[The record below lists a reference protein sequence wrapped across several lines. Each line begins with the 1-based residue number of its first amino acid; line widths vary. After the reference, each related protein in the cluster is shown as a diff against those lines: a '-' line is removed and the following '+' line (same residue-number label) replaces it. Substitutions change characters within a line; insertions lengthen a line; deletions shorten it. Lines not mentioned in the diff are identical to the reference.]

1 MKTIFYLGVLFGTT
15 SPCFA
20 QCWNLVWAD
29 EFNGSTLD
37 ATKWTPQTGG
47 GGWGNNELEYYTARP
62 ENIEVSNGSLKIIAR
77 AEAYNGSNYT
87 SARLRSINKGDWTY
101 GKFEAR
107 IKMPVSQGMWPAY
120 WMMPTENYYG
130 THPRSGELDIMEL
143 VGILPSRTYGA
154 IHTINSTT
162 SSAFSSSAQYNLPSG
177 TFGDDFHIFSVEW
190 KPDTIRWY
198 VDNVLFSTKTSANFN
213 GNPWRFDR
221 DFHVLL
227 NLAVGGNWPGAPDAT
242 TPFPATMEVDYV
254 RTYQRSEDIKIL
266 GAALVEPNT
275 PQGINEGVI
284 YTLPQMSDVTYN
296 WSVPTDASIISGQNT
311 AQITVSWGNTSG
323 NVACEMNT
331 TCGTTTLLKA
341 IEVSGNIIKN
351 PSFEDNYFRWGK
363 TAQNGAAANFNTI
376 NSPTAP
382 DGSKY
387 ACIQTT
393 ALGIYDW
400 HVQITQQN
408 MNISGNVLYT
418 ARFKAKA
425 DEAGKVIRCAVIN
438 ATNFTSYANQL
449 FTLGI
454 DWQEYTINFTP
465 SVNAPISFNFDC
477 GFNVGEFCFDNAIL
491 SKASNMIYILPV
503 ELIDFQAFKLK
514 NNVKLKWQIANEKN
528 VLKFEI
534 ESSLDGINFAKIG
547 DLKPNNS
554 IEYAF
559 ETPLLPSIKT
569 MYFRLKIIDSERM
582 VSFSKIQAIEN
593 EEIPIKIY
601 PNPTKEILNI
611 DTPKPMRRVWL
622 TDLVGRVFYPV
633 LSPKNEL
640 LLRGLPLGIY
650 QLHILDSNN
659 QMTVL
664 RFVKE

>member
-1 MKTIFYLGVLFGTT
+1 MKTIFYLAVLLSTA
-15 SPCFA
+15 SQCSA

-29 EFNGSTLD
+29 EFNGSNLD

-47 GGWGNNELEYYTARP
+47 GGWGNNELQYYTARP

-77 AEAYNGSNYT
+77 SETYSGSNYT

-107 IKMPVSQGMWPAY
+107 IKMPAAQGLWPAF

-143 VGILPSRTYGA
+143 FGLYPSRVYGT
-154 IHTINSTT
+154 IHTINTAT
-162 SSAFSSSAQYNLPSG
+162 NGVFSSSAQYNMSVGNFG
-177 TFGDDFHIFSVEW
+177 TDFHIFSVEW

-198 VDNVLFSTKTSANFN
+198 VDNILFSTKTSANFN

-221 DFHVLL
+221 DFHILL
-227 NLAVGGNWPGAPDAT
+227 NLAVGGDSNGAPNAST
-242 TPFPATMEVDYV
+242 LFPATMEVDYV
-254 RTYQRSEDIKIL
+254 RAYQRNEDIKIL
-266 GAALVEPNT
+266 GSALIEPNT
-275 PQGINEGVI
+275 EGSV
-284 YTLPQMSDVTYN
+284 YSLPQMSGVTYN
-296 WSVPTDASIISGQNT
+296 WSVPTDATIISGQNT
-311 AQITVSWGNTSG
+311 AQISVSWGNTSG
-323 NVACEMNT
+323 NVACEINT
-331 TCGTTTLLKA
+331 ACGITLLEKA
-341 IEVSGNIIKN
+341 VEVSGNIIKN
-351 PSFEDNYFRWGK
+351 PSFEDDYFRWGK
-363 TAQNGAAANFNTI
+363 TAQNGAAANFNII

-425 DEAGKVIRCAVIN
+425 DAAGKVIRCAVIH

-449 FTLGI
+449 FTLGT

-465 SVNAPISFNFDC
+465 SANAPISFNFDC

-491 SKASNMIYILPV
+491 SKTSNMSYILPV

-514 NNVKLKWQIANEKN
+514 NTVKLKWQISNEQGVVKY
-528 VLKFEI
+528 EI
-534 ESSLDGINFAKIG
+534 EHSSDGINFEKIG

-569 MYFRLKIIDSERM
+569 MYFRLKIIDSDRM
-582 VSFSKIQAIEN
+582 VSFSKIQSIEN

-601 PNPTKEILNI
+601 PNPAKETLNI

-622 TDLVGRVFYPV
+622 TDLVGRIFYPV

-640 LLRGLPLGIY
+640 ILRGLPIGIY